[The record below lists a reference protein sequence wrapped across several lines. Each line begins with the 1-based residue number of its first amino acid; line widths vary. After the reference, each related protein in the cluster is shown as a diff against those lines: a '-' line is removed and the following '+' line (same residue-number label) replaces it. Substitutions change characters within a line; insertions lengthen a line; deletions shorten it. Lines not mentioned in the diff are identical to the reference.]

1 MKKRM
6 IEIMD
11 KFHQYN
17 SENMALLAFGL
28 DKEDHY
34 DALVVAPSF
43 SPYKLKMDK
52 YCNVTTLKEGAYI
65 AGYLVEKDNLKIAWI
80 KTASSDS
87 NLIDHLSLCAELNFD
102 KIIFIGAVGA
112 LKPEFALGDL
122 CTPSYSIAGG
132 FSHTYLKDSIRDYV
146 PFEKVEPDMSYIDEV
161 VALAKENGYELK
173 KASVFCTPS
182 IAAEY
187 YHMDEIKEFNTDL
200 IEMETASLYLMAD
213 LLEIPTVALLV
224 VSDNSATGAAL
235 VGRTDE
241 EQEKYDN
248 GRNIVLPDM
257 ILKVASKVA
266 SVASK
271 KEVDN

>member
-17 SENMALLAFGL
+17 SDNMAYLAFGL
-28 DKEDHY
+28 DQKEHY

-43 SPYKLKMDK
+43 SPYKLKMDR
-52 YCNVTTLKEGAYI
+52 YCRVTTLKEGAYL
-65 AGYLVEKDNLKIAWI
+65 AGYLVEKDGLKLAWI

-87 NLIDHLSLCAELNFD
+87 NLIDHVAVCAEVTFD
-102 KIIFIGAVGA
+102 KMIFIGAVGA

-132 FSHTYLKDSIRDYV
+132 FAHTYLKDSIKDFV
-146 PFEKVEPDMSYIDEV
+146 PFERVEPDMEFVDRIVGIAEES
-161 VALAKENGYELK
+161 GFELK

-182 IAAEY
+182 IATEY
-187 YHMDEIKEFNTDL
+187 YHLEEIKEFDTDL
-200 IEMETASLYLMAD
+200 IEMETASLYHMAD

-241 EQEKYDN
+241 EQSRYDY
-248 GRNIVLPDM
+248 GRNVVLPTM
-257 ILKVASKVA
+257 ILKTADAK
-266 SVASK
+266 
-271 KEVDN
+271 

>member
-17 SENMALLAFGL
+17 SDNMAYLAFGL
-28 DKEDHY
+28 DQKEHY

-43 SPYKLKMDK
+43 LPYKLKMDR
-52 YCNVTTLKEGAYI
+52 YCRVTTLKEGAYL
-65 AGYLVEKDNLKIAWI
+65 AGYLVEKDGLKLAWI

-87 NLIDHLSLCAELNFD
+87 NLIDHVAVCAELTFD
-102 KIIFIGAVGA
+102 KMIFIGAVGA

-132 FSHTYLKDSIRDYV
+132 FAHTYLKDSIKDFV
-146 PFEKVEPDMSYIDEV
+146 PFERVEPDMEFVDRIVGIAEES
-161 VALAKENGYELK
+161 GFELK

-187 YHMDEIKEFNTDL
+187 YHIEEIKEFDTDL
-200 IEMETASLYLMAD
+200 IEMETAALYFMAD

-235 VGRTDE
+235 VGRTEE
-241 EQEKYDN
+241 EQEKYDY
-248 GRNIVLPDM
+248 GRNEVLPEM
-257 ILKVASKVA
+257 ILRTAEIKRQ
-266 SVASK
+266 K
-271 KEVDN
+271 KSRISG

>member
-17 SENMALLAFGL
+17 SDNMAYLAFGL
-28 DKEDHY
+28 DQKEHY

-43 SPYKLKMDK
+43 SPYKLKMDR
-52 YCNVTTLKEGAYI
+52 YCRVTTLKEGAYL
-65 AGYLVEKDNLKIAWI
+65 AGYLVEKDGLKLAWI

-87 NLIDHLSLCAELNFD
+87 NLIDHVAVCAELTFG
-102 KIIFIGAVGA
+102 KMIFIGAVGA

-132 FSHTYLKDSIRDYV
+132 FAHTYLKDSIKDFV
-146 PFEKVEPDMSYIDEV
+146 PFERVEPDMEFVDRIVGIAEES
-161 VALAKENGYELK
+161 GFELK

-187 YHMDEIKEFNTDL
+187 YHLEEIKEFDTDM
-200 IEMETASLYLMAD
+200 IEMETAALYFMAD

-235 VGRTDE
+235 VGRTEE
-241 EQEKYDN
+241 EQEKYDY
-248 GRNIVLPDM
+248 GRNEVLPEM
-257 ILKVASKVA
+257 ILRTAEIKRQ
-266 SVASK
+266 K
-271 KEVDN
+271 KSRISG

>member
-17 SENMALLAFGL
+17 SDNMAYLAFGL
-28 DKEDHY
+28 DKNEHY

-43 SPYKLKMDK
+43 SPYKLKMDS
-52 YCNVTTLKEGAYI
+52 YCKVTTLKEGAYI
-65 AGYLVEKDNLKIAWI
+65 AGYLVEKDDLKIAWI
-80 KTASSDS
+80 KTSSSDS
-87 NLIDHLSLCAELNFD
+87 NLIDHVAVCAELTFD
-102 KIIFIGAVGA
+102 KMIFIGAVGA
-112 LKPEFALGDL
+112 LKPEFELGDL
-122 CTPSYSIAGG
+122 CTPSFSIAGG
-132 FSHTYLKDSIRDYV
+132 FAHTYLKNSIKDFV
-146 PFEKVEPDMSYIDEV
+146 PFERVEPDMAFINNIVGIAEES
-161 VALAKENGYELK
+161 GYELK

-182 IAAEY
+182 ISAEY
-187 YHMDEIKEFNTDL
+187 YHLEEIKEFDTDL

-241 EQEKYDN
+241 EQSRYDY
-248 GRNIVLPDM
+248 GRNVVLPTM
-257 ILKVASKVA
+257 ILKTADAK
-266 SVASK
+266 
-271 KEVDN
+271 

>member
-17 SENMALLAFGL
+17 SDNMAYLAFGL
-28 DKEDHY
+28 DQKEHY

-43 SPYKLKMDK
+43 SPYKLKMDR
-52 YCNVTTLKEGAYI
+52 YCRVTTLKEGAYL
-65 AGYLVEKDNLKIAWI
+65 AGYLVEKDGLKLAWI

-87 NLIDHLSLCAELNFD
+87 NLIDHVAVCAELTFD
-102 KIIFIGAVGA
+102 KMIFIGAVGA

-132 FSHTYLKDSIRDYV
+132 FAHTYLKDSIKDFV
-146 PFEKVEPDMSYIDEV
+146 PFERVEPDMEFVDRIVGIAEES
-161 VALAKENGYELK
+161 GFELK

-187 YHMDEIKEFNTDL
+187 YHIEEINEFDTDL
-200 IEMETASLYLMAD
+200 IEMETAALYFMAD

-235 VGRTDE
+235 VGRTEE
-241 EQEKYDN
+241 EQEKYDY
-248 GRNIVLPDM
+248 GRNEVLPEM
-257 ILKVASKVA
+257 ILRTAEIKRQ
-266 SVASK
+266 K
-271 KEVDN
+271 KSRISG

>member
-17 SENMALLAFGL
+17 SDNMAYLAFGL
-28 DKEDHY
+28 DQKEHY

-43 SPYKLKMDK
+43 SPYKLKMDR
-52 YCNVTTLKEGAYI
+52 YCRVTTLKEGAYL
-65 AGYLVEKDNLKIAWI
+65 AGYLVEKDGLKLAWI

-87 NLIDHLSLCAELNFD
+87 NLIDHVAVCAELTFD
-102 KIIFIGAVGA
+102 KMIFIGAVGA

-132 FSHTYLKDSIRDYV
+132 FAHTYLKDSIKDFV
-146 PFEKVEPDMSYIDEV
+146 PFERVEPDMEFVDRIVGIAEES
-161 VALAKENGYELK
+161 GFELK

-187 YHMDEIKEFNTDL
+187 YHIEEIKEFDTDL
-200 IEMETASLYLMAD
+200 IEMETAALYFMAD

-235 VGRTDE
+235 VGRTEE
-241 EQEKYDN
+241 EQEKYEY
-248 GRNIVLPDM
+248 GRNVVLPEM
-257 ILKVASKVA
+257 ILRTAEIKRQ
-266 SVASK
+266 K
-271 KEVDN
+271 KSRISG

>member
-17 SENMALLAFGL
+17 SNNMAYLAFGL
-28 DKEDHY
+28 DQKEHY

-43 SPYKLKMDK
+43 SPYKLKMDR
-52 YCNVTTLKEGAYI
+52 YCRVTTLKEGAYL
-65 AGYLVEKDNLKIAWI
+65 AGYLVEKDGLKLAWI

-87 NLIDHLSLCAELNFD
+87 NLIDHVAGCAALTFD
-102 KIIFIGAVGA
+102 KMIFIGAVGA

-132 FSHTYLKDSIRDYV
+132 FAHTYLKDSIKDFV
-146 PFEKVEPDMSYIDEV
+146 PFERVEPDMEFVDRIVGIAEES
-161 VALAKENGYELK
+161 GFELK

-187 YHMDEIKEFNTDL
+187 YHLEEIKEFDTDL
-200 IEMETASLYLMAD
+200 IEMETAALYFMAD

-235 VGRTDE
+235 VGRTEE
-241 EQEKYDN
+241 EQEKYDY
-248 GRNIVLPDM
+248 GRNEVLPEM
-257 ILKVASKVA
+257 ILRTAEIKRQ
-266 SVASK
+266 K
-271 KEVDN
+271 KSRISG

>member
-17 SENMALLAFGL
+17 SDNMAYLAFGL
-28 DKEDHY
+28 DQKEHY

-43 SPYKLKMDK
+43 SPYKLKMDR
-52 YCNVTTLKEGAYI
+52 YCRVTTLKEGAYL
-65 AGYLVEKDNLKIAWI
+65 AGYLVEKDGLKLAWI

-87 NLIDHLSLCAELNFD
+87 NLIDHVTVCAELTFD
-102 KIIFIGAVGA
+102 KMIFIGAVGA

-132 FSHTYLKDSIRDYV
+132 FAHTYLKDSIKDFV
-146 PFEKVEPDMSYIDEV
+146 PFERVEPDMEFVDRIVGIAEES
-161 VALAKENGYELK
+161 GFELK

-187 YHMDEIKEFNTDL
+187 YHLEEIKEFDTDL
-200 IEMETASLYLMAD
+200 IEMETAALYFMAD

-235 VGRTDE
+235 VGRTEE
-241 EQEKYDN
+241 EQEKYDY
-248 GRNIVLPDM
+248 GRNEVLPEM
-257 ILKVASKVA
+257 ILRTAEIKRQ
-266 SVASK
+266 K
-271 KEVDN
+271 KSRISG